1 MRFVIMIT
9 KLISHGGSLKL
20 EPTVE
25 HVVAC
30 NWGKIWKKKK
40 KTTKTSA
47 TLPPTNVEITI
58 APDRDADGR
67 ETGFPRFPFVTGS
80 YRPSNYR
87 IFPRLKS
94 AFAPVSPRYRKIIA
108 GEMLDLRNGTKKK
121 NCIFHIFKSIN
132 LNLVFEHSRR
142 LNEIMRKNWK
152 KNFSFNYEYI

>member
-1 MRFVIMIT
+1 MIT

-132 LNLVFEHSRR
+132 LNLVFEYS
-142 LNEIMRKNWK
+142 LE
-152 KNFSFNYEYI
+152 